1 MWKIHLMIY
10 QYISIKQKKEKTRKS
25 GMNSETVQIL
35 IYFFEYLISL
45 FLAITMH
52 ELGHVITALCYK
64 WEFVYLIIGPI
75 KIYKADD
82 GLKLCFEKRI
92 ALWGGISHIYPKKVE
107 EKTVVEYSNVFIMGP
122 VFSILSG
129 VVFAALYYVS
139 HVLVFMMCA
148 VMSFGIGV
156 ALLLPI
162 RRRIGGVYLD
172 GYRYYRIRKRGL
184 ESNDE
189 IAVLEIWSLIYQ
201 NPKISYKELV
211 KIVDSRPLSS
221 DYIWHFV
228 LHYIIFEHIKKTGDA
243 EAVDEETE
251 KIKALLKKIPDK
263 IANAY
268 SFD

>member
-1 MWKIHLMIY
+1 M
-10 QYISIKQKKEKTRKS
+10 
-25 GMNSETVQIL
+25 QI
-35 IYFFEYLISL
+35 ITFFFEYLISV
-45 FLAITMH
+45 FLVIAAH
-52 ELGHVITALCYK
+52 ELGHVITALYYK

-75 KIYKADD
+75 KIYKAEDCM
-82 GLKLCFEKRI
+82 KFCFEKNV
-92 ALWGGISHIYPKKVE
+92 ALWGGISHIYPRKIE
-107 EKTVVEYSNVFIMGP
+107 ERTVVEYSNVFIMGP

-129 VVFAALYYVS
+129 MLFAALYYVS
-139 HVLVFMMCA
+139 HVLIFMMCA
-148 VMSFGIGV
+148 AMSLGIGG

-189 IAVLEIWSLIYQ
+189 IAILEIWSLIYQ
-201 NPKISYKELV
+201 NPQISYKELV

-228 LHYIIFEHIKKTGDA
+228 LHYIIFEHIKKNGDV
-243 EAVDEETE
+243 EAVDEET
-251 KIKALLKKIPDK
+251 KIIKGLLKKIPDK